1 MGKQKNE
8 KETRMANSTVRKKTH
23 WQRWLVLL
31 FVSMVMFGSYYIYD
45 SLSPIND
52 YIQQSMGLDN
62 AKFGLLFSFYALPN
76 LLFLLVIAGFLLDRL
91 GVKKAGTFYVFLILL
106 GSLITS
112 LGAGKSFIVML
123 IGRIVFGFGSEAAL
137 LVSNKAIAR
146 WFKGKELGFA
156 YGLNIT
162 VMRLGTILAL
172 NSAAQIADWTGTWRW
187 SVWAGTIVMFVSFI
201 CFLIYLVM
209 DRDVDREIELDTEEK
224 IVVKD
229 IWKLNAAFWLIS
241 LLCVT
246 FYSAIFP
253 FANHAPR
260 FLQMKFGLTAAQG
273 GRYTSLIM
281 TASMI
286 FTPILGFLVDKLGH
300 RGKIMLVGSLM
311 LIPAHLLLGLTA
323 LPPALSFIILGISF
337 SLVPA
342 AMWPAIPILVQEKFL
357 GTAFGIIAWIQMF
370 GLFIFPW
377 LAGRVVDAS
386 GGDYTNMELMFAS
399 LGISGLVFAVLL
411 LRSDKK
417 LNLGLELPTSKAQA
431 KADSHLKT
439 KNND

>member
-1 MGKQKNE
+1 
-8 KETRMANSTVRKKTH
+8 MANSSARDKKH
-23 WQRWLVLL
+23 WQRWLILL

-45 SLSPIND
+45 ALSPINE

-91 GVKKAGTFYVFLILL
+91 GIKKAGTFYVLLILI

-112 LGAGKSFIVML
+112 LGAGKSFTVML

-137 LVSNKAIAR
+137 LVTNKAIAR

-156 YGLNIT
+156 FGLNIT

-172 NSAAQIADWTGTWRW
+172 NSSAQIAEWTGTWRW
-187 SVWAGTIVMFVSFI
+187 SIWTGTIVMFVSFI
-201 CFLIYLVM
+201 FFLIYLSM
-209 DRDVDREIELDTEEK
+209 DRDVDRKLELGTEEK

-229 IWKLNAAFWLIS
+229 IWKLNRAFWIIS

-253 FANHAPR
+253 FTNHAPR

-281 TASMI
+281 FASMI
-286 FTPILGFLVDKLGH
+286 FTPILGFLIDKLGH
-300 RGKIMLVGSLM
+300 RGKIMIVGSLM
-311 LIPAHLLLGLTA
+311 LIPAHLLLGLTT

-342 AMWPAIPILVQEKFL
+342 AMWPAIPILIKEKFL

-377 LAGRVVDAS
+377 LAGKVVDAS
-386 GGDYTNMELMFAS
+386 GGDYTNMQLMFAS
-399 LGISGLVFAVLL
+399 LGIAGLIFAVWL

-417 LNLGLELPTSKAQA
+417 LNLGLELPTRQAQA
-431 KADSHLKT
+431 MVDASSAENK
-439 KNND
+439 

>member
-1 MGKQKNE
+1 M
-8 KETRMANSTVRKKTH
+8 TNSTVPEKKP

-52 YIQQSMGLDN
+52 YIQQSMGVDN

-76 LLFLLVIAGFLLDRL
+76 LLFLLVVAGFLLDRL

-112 LGAGKSFIVML
+112 LGAGKSFVAML

-137 LVSNKAIAR
+137 LVTNKAIAR

-187 SVWAGTIVMFVSFI
+187 SIWAGTIVMFVSFV
-201 CFLIYLVM
+201 CFLIYLAM
-209 DRDVDREIELDTEEK
+209 DRDVDKEIELGAEEQV
-224 IVVKD
+224 VVKD
-229 IWKLNAAFWLIS
+229 ILRLNAAFWIIS

-253 FANHAPR
+253 FTNHAPR
-260 FLQMKFGLTAAQG
+260 FLQMKFGLSAAQG

-286 FTPILGFLVDKLGH
+286 FTPLLGFLVDKIGK
-300 RGKIMLVGSLM
+300 RGKIMIVGSLM
-311 LIPAHLLLGLTA
+311 LIPAHLLLGFTT
-323 LPPALSFIILGISF
+323 LPPAISFIILGISF

-342 AMWPAIPILVQEKFL
+342 ALWPAIPILVKEKFL

-377 LAGRVVDAS
+377 LAGRVVDTS
-386 GGDYTNMELMFAS
+386 GGDYTKMEIMFAS
-399 LGISGLVFAVLL
+399 LGIAGLIFAVLL
-411 LRSDKK
+411 LRADRR

-431 KADSHLKT
+431 KRASLSGDAS
-439 KNND
+439 

>member
-1 MGKQKNE
+1 
-8 KETRMANSTVRKKTH
+8 
-23 WQRWLVLL
+23 
-31 FVSMVMFGSYYIYD
+31 MFGAYYIYD
-45 SLSPIND
+45 ALSPIND

-91 GVKKAGTFYVFLILL
+91 GIKKAGTFYVFLILF

-112 LGAGKSFIVML
+112 LGAGKSFIAML

-137 LVSNKAIAR
+137 LVTNKAIAR

-172 NSAAQIADWTGTWRW
+172 NSSAQIAEWTGTWRW
-187 SVWAGTIVMFVSFI
+187 SVWTGTIVMFVSFI
-201 CFLIYLVM
+201 FFLIYLYM
-209 DRDVDREIELDTEEK
+209 DRDVDKEIEAGTEEK

-229 IWKLNAAFWLIS
+229 IWKLNAAFWIIS

-253 FANHAPR
+253 FTNHAPR

-273 GRYTSLIM
+273 GNYTSVIM

-300 RGKIMLVGSLM
+300 RGKIMIVGSLM
-311 LIPAHLLLGLTA
+311 LIPAHLLLGLTT
-323 LPPALSFIILGISF
+323 LPPAISFIILGISF

-342 AMWPAIPILVQEKFL
+342 AMWPAIPILVKERFL
-357 GTAFGIIAWIQMF
+357 GTAFGLIAWIQMF
-370 GLFIFPW
+370 GLTLFPW
-377 LAGRVVDAS
+377 LAGKVVDAS
-386 GGDYTNMELMFAS
+386 GDDYTNMQLMFAS
-399 LGISGLVFAVLL
+399 LGIAGLIFAIMLM
-411 LRSDKK
+411 RSDKK
-417 LNLGLELPTSKAQA
+417 LNLGLELPTNEAQA
-431 KADSHLKT
+431 MADVRSVGDK
-439 KNND
+439 